1 MAPEKCQ
8 SGTSEVPE
16 RHPNRKEPSKNRQGT
31 GEPNDNGKKTCQPCI
46 EVMCAKQRDR
56 NRLARIAGAVL
67 PRLQQSVR
75 TGQGAYFSPSES
87 LKLVRLLDA

>member
-1 MAPEKCQ
+1 VSYDSAAYLKARR
-8 SGTSEVPE
+8 E
-16 RHPNRKEPSKNRQGT
+16 RWLVEGRCGRC

-56 NRLARIAGAVL
+56 RRMARVAAVVL
-67 PRLQQSVR
+67 PKLEKSVK

-87 LKLVRLLDA
+87 LKLTKLLEDKA